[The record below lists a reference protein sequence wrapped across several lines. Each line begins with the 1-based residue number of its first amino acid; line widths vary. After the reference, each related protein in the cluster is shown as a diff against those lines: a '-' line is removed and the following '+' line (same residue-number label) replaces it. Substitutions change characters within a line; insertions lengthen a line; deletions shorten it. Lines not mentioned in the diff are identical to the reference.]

1 MTDMAV
7 KANWGER
14 IRSEPAVI
22 AALVVFAG
30 SAATILGAW
39 YFQYVIKL
47 PPCPLCLEERVPY
60 HIVIPLSL
68 LLAIAAMARAPRAL
82 IVVGFLA
89 IIAAML
95 VSAGLGAYHA
105 GVEWRWWAG
114 PTDCSGP
121 ISDFSAQGSLLDQL
135 KSIHIVR
142 CDEAAWTFL
151 GLSLAGYNVLVS
163 LALVAVAAFGLIAA
177 RKELSA

>member
-68 LLAIAAMARAPRAL
+68 LLAIAAMVRAPRAL